1 MQLVLYEKFHA
12 LHMNPLVTR
21 TDFRLLLIS
30 EHRSLRWL
38 RKLPVVEAG
47 HLSSDFHQHSLQTVI
62 TVPISQHR
70 KLGSIDLPGRLGDEW
85 EVHPRQELDVW
96 WPVGVTLAAIDL
108 QTVNAILV
116 YGVSGTNNCPIPVAH
131 HDIVSIL
138 EAIGTRAV
146 SDPLLA
152 LLELLEKLEVSRY

>member
-1 MQLVLYEKFHA
+1 
-12 LHMNPLVTR
+12 MNPLVTR
-21 TDFRLLLIS
+21 TDFRLPLIS

-38 RKLPVVEAG
+38 REFPIVEAG
-47 HLSSDFHQHSLQTVI
+47 HFSSDFHQHSLQTVI
-62 TVPISQHR
+62 TSPISQNR
-70 KLGSIDLPGRLGDEW
+70 KLGGIDLPVRLGDKW
-85 EVHPRQELDVW
+85 EVHPGQELDVW
-96 WPVGVTLAAIDL
+96 WPVGVTLATMDL

-116 YGVSGTNNCPIPVAH
+116 HGMSGAYDCPIPVAH

-152 LLELLEKLEVSRY
+152 LLQLLEKPKVPWY